1 MHLSGAMFQ
10 CLCLYF
16 RHPISLSPFSP
27 FPMISTTSEGVL
39 VGFWRFLLL
48 RLLPLSSPSSSST
61 QALSTVSMKLK
72 SCCTLGSRNSEASRL
87 SPKCTVLLRRRR
99 SALDTTWKERRP
111 YRGRVED
118 DSTIA
123 PHRCHQSMFLMLQC
137 KAHSVFILVFSSEN
151 ELEGTLQNIISML
164 GYLLYPKLKQD
175 GSSALQQHVKVS
187 SKSATTEDLASTIF
201 KTRQQKWPPTPERQT
216 L

>member
-1 MHLSGAMFQ
+1 MAICSCQHSNETFDFRERRKVCDQQESYHVTLLRKLALHLSAAMFQ

-16 RHPISLSPFSP
+16 RHPISLSPLSP
-27 FPMISTTSEGVL
+27 FPMSSTTSDGVL
-39 VGFWRFLLL
+39 LVCRRLLLL

-99 SALDTTWKERRP
+99 SALDTTWTGRPP

-123 PHRCHQSMFLMLQC
+123 PRRRHQSMFLMLQC
-137 KAHSVFILVFSSEN
+137 KAHSVFILVSFP
-151 ELEGTLQNIISML
+151 Q
-164 GYLLYPKLKQD
+164 
-175 GSSALQQHVKVS
+175 
-187 SKSATTEDLASTIF
+187 
-201 KTRQQKWPPTPERQT
+201 KTN
-216 L
+216 